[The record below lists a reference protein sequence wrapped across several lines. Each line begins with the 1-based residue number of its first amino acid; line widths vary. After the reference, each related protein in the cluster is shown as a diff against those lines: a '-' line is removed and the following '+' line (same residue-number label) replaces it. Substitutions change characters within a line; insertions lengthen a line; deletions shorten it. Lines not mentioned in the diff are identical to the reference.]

1 MILVTLTCQTQSWYT
16 LLLRM
21 SIQRSLFLPALSVLS
36 SCENQV
42 PKVSGVENYRKNLE
56 TEGISSNAAKL
67 VSISRRPDSI
77 AVYES
82 VWNKKVTW
90 CRLQQIDPVCAP
102 LWKRPTISNYKITP
116 LFYFIVPQ
124 ICRWKAS
131 WGTSQSLCLA
141 ERFLQSKATTASLNI
156 YLRCWISFAL
166 FEDNMSVNSQLS
178 NSNKDLTHKLTTLI
192 ALSYAFRAS
201 SLQHLNIKFMTR
213 NDTSYKFHFHKLHK
227 SWRKGKALP
236 TV

>member
-1 MILVTLTCQTQSWYT
+1 MIKKSGQQSCSGISLEDGWYLQCT
-16 LLLRM
+16 A
-21 SIQRSLFLPALSVLS
+21 FK
-36 SCENQV
+36 NQQV
-42 PKVSGVENYRKNLE
+42 NLE
-56 TEGISSNAAKL
+56 LSAISSDHNYCRVPSKQVESQSRLGVQECNKIIWLWTSTEAVSENNQTLRSPINAAKL

-201 SLQHLNIKFMTR
+201 SL
-213 NDTSYKFHFHKLHK
+213 
-227 SWRKGKALP
+227 
-236 TV
+236 